1 MQYIFIIAVGLVAGI
16 ATGLIGASGVMIIV
30 PGLIML
36 EYSASSSIGASLFA
50 DAIASLVVAWTY
62 YQHKNLNLKQGW
74 WIALG
79 SVLGAQIGSII
90 SPHIPDAGLG
100 NSFGIFLIA
109 SAVIFW
115 MRGRRKL
122 KPQAQDGEKTVNREK
137 QSAIIKLLRSN
148 VILSGFLLGML
159 VGIISGLIGAGGGV
173 MILLILVFVM
183 GYTTHEGVGTSTLI
197 MAFTAA
203 SGAIGHAM
211 TGHLPIKAAIYSAI
225 GTVVGGRFAARFAN
239 KVNEAVLSKVVGA
252 VFGVLG
258 IIMLINIGK

>member
-16 ATGLIGASGVMIIV
+16 ATGLIGASGVMIVV

-62 YQHKNLNLKQGW
+62 YQNKNLNLKQGW

-90 SPHIPDAGLG
+90 SPHIPDASLG

-122 KPQAQDGEKTVNREK
+122 KPRDGEKAVNSKK

-239 KVNEAVLSKVVGA
+239 KINEAVLSKVVGA